1 MLRNRETLF
10 ASIAAVFMFST
21 VIAFGAARLYA
32 HLPADSTNNPD
43 DSSLAGDIQGTTR
56 ESIAVIDDQ
65 IVATRVPATPTPTL
79 IPSTDT
85 PTASPEPTET
95 ITPKPTNTATP
106 PPPTATPQT
115 INGLSEIDF
124 IVMPQSVQSN
134 VRDIFDRG
142 QRMGRNPHAFSRL
155 GTSIVDT
162 RFFLTRWD
170 LGPYKLGD
178 FEYLQP
184 AINYFNGSFERIGV
198 ATRRGLS
205 AGSVFDPMWANRR
218 QCQAN
223 ENLVDCELRLHNPM
237 SLLIILG
244 TNDIGS
250 GTKFEERLGDLV
262 QHTIDQ
268 GIIPVLATKA
278 DRYEG
283 RDDRNNKIIRD
294 IADEYQIP
302 LWDYDLLSGTIP
314 GRGLGNDKV
323 HMTVYEQYDYTLPKA
338 FQRGYGLY
346 NLSALMMLD
355 TIRQAILPDGENRP
369 DPTDLIG

>member
-32 HLPADSTNNPD
+32 HLPVDSTNNPD
-43 DSSLAGDIQGTTR
+43 ESSHLGDIKGTTR
-56 ESIAVIDDQ
+56 EPIAVIDNQ

-95 ITPKPTNTATP
+95 TTPTPTNTATRP
-106 PPPTATPQT
+106 LPTATPQT
-115 INGLSEIDF
+115 VNGLSELDF
-124 IVMPQSVQSN
+124 IVMPQSVRTH
-134 VRDIFDRG
+134 VRGIFDQG
-142 QRMGRNPHAFSRL
+142 QRMGRNPRAFSRL
-155 GTSIVDT
+155 GASIVDT

-170 LGPYKLGD
+170 LGPYELGD
-178 FEYLQP
+178 FDYLQP
-184 AINYFNGSFERIGV
+184 TIKYFNGSFERIGV
-198 ATRRGLS
+198 ATKRGLS

-223 ENLVDCELRLHNPM
+223 ENMVDCEIRLHNPTI
-237 SLLIILG
+237 LLIILG

-250 GTKFEERLGDLV
+250 GTKFQERLADLV
-262 QHTIDQ
+262 QHIIDQ
-268 GIIPVLATKA
+268 GIVPVLATKA

-283 RDDRNNKIIRD
+283 RDNRNNKIIRD
-294 IADEYQIP
+294 IADQYRIP

-314 GRGLGNDKV
+314 GRGLGNDNV

-346 NLSALMMLD
+346 NLSALMTLD
-355 TIRQAILPDGENRP
+355 AVRQVILQNGDNRP
-369 DPTDLIG
+369 DPSDLIG